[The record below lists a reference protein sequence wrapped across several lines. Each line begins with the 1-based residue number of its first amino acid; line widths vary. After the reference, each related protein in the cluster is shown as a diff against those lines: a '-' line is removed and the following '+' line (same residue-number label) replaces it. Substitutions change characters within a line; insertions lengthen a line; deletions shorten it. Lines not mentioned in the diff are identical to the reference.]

1 MLGMRNPSAQRH
13 PDAIVLDRYVDLE
26 QFLHSFTNGGL
37 DLLLIIGRPGTGKSQ
52 AVRSMLDRTVL
63 KTEHGEQGL
72 LYVEG
77 HMGSFGLYRQ
87 LYQHRDCPVVIDDFD
102 RLHSR
107 PDCIRLLKPLCNNT
121 QKKRITWY
129 SNATH
134 HQSDLPD
141 SFTTESRVVL
151 IANDWRSLNHDVRA
165 LEDRAI
171 VVEFAPSNQA
181 VHEYVGGWFD
191 DTVIYN
197 LIATVLSV
205 SPPISIRSYLKG
217 RSLRDAGL
225 PSWKQ
230 AVLQMVLGDP
240 ILATVAE
247 LRSSVFG
254 SEADRVAA
262 FSQRTGRSR
271 ATYFRLKRQITA
283 LAGQKTEG
291 ADTPDGGTG

>member
-1 MLGMRNPSAQRH
+1 MNTSATRH
-13 PDAIVLDRYVDLE
+13 ADAIVLDRYEDLS
-26 QFLHSFTNGGL
+26 QFLHSFTKGDL
-37 DLLLIIGRPGTGKSQ
+37 DLLLIVGRPGTGKSQ
-52 AVRSMLDRTVL
+52 AVKSMLDSAALGSTH
-63 KTEHGEQGL
+63 EQQGL

-87 LYQHRDCPVVIDDFD
+87 LYMHRDCPVVIDDFD

-121 QKKRITWY
+121 PKKRITWY

-134 HQSDLPD
+134 QQSDLPD

-171 VVEFAPSNQA
+171 VIEFSPSNQT
-181 VHEYVGGWFD
+181 VHDYVGGWFD
-191 DTVIYN
+191 DQTVYR
-197 LIATVLSV
+197 LIAGVLSV

-217 RSLRDAGL
+217 RSLHNAGI

-230 AVLQMVLGDP
+230 AVLQMVLGNP
-240 ILATVAE
+240 MMAVIAE
-247 LRSSVFG
+247 LQSPDYG
-254 SEADRVAA
+254 SEAERVKA
-262 FSQRTGRSR
+262 FSQRTGQSR
-271 ATYFRLKRQITA
+271 ATYFRLKKK
-283 LAGQKTEG
+283 LLGM
-291 ADTPDGGTG
+291 